1 MGKSSSRYYLYC
13 QCIGWG
19 SVLILN
25 IFVQLI
31 LTSPSHLTGKWTWR
45 LSLFT
50 LAGLL
55 CTHLL
60 RQIIVKNRW
69 LQLPVKQTLL
79 NLLLGVILTA
89 AIAGS
94 TLAIALSSHRLFAE
108 IISYIIVVTPWTILY
123 YGYHYMQKTRTEDLR
138 RRRLGLLLKERQEL
152 AKDPAVDIDF
162 ITDSLNHIK
171 SMIDQDPD
179 ASREEI
185 TAFSQLLRNG
195 YLKQK

>member
-1 MGKSSSRYYLYC
+1 MYC

-19 SVLILN
+19 TVLILD
-25 IFVQLI
+25 IFLQFI
-31 LTSPSHLTGKWTWR
+31 LTSHLTGKWIWR
-45 LSLFT
+45 ISLFT
-50 LAGLL
+50 LIGIF

-60 RQIIVKNRW
+60 RQIIVRYRW
-69 LQLPVKQTLL
+69 LQLPAKHALPK
-79 NLLLGVILTA
+79 LLLGVILTA

-94 TLAIALSSHRLFAE
+94 TLALAE
-108 IISYIIVVTPWTILY
+108 STRMSLLQIIRYFIFIIPCAILY
-123 YGYHYMQKTRTEDLR
+123 YGYYYIQKARSEDLQ

-171 SMIDQDPD
+171 SMIDQDPQ

-195 YLKQK
+195 YLKYK

>member
-1 MGKSSSRYYLYC
+1 MGKSPSRYYLYC

-19 SVLILN
+19 SVLVLTLFLQF
-25 IFVQLI
+25 IF
-31 LTSPSHLTGKWTWR
+31 TSHHLTGKWTWR
-45 LSLFT
+45 TALFT
-50 LAGLL
+50 VLGLL
-55 CTHLL
+55 YTHLL
-60 RQIIVKNRW
+60 RQVLVKYRC
-69 LQLPVKQTLL
+69 LQLPVKLAL
-79 NLLLGVILTA
+79 PKLLLGIMLTA
-89 AIAGS
+89 VIAGS
-94 TLAIALSSHRLFAE
+94 TLTMAVSGLKFYPQIFDYILF
-108 IISYIIVVTPWTILY
+108 ITPWTIIY
-123 YGYHYMQKTRTEDLR
+123 YGYHYVLKTRTQDLQ

-171 SMIDQDPD
+171 SMIDQDPQ